1 MFRDR
6 EFFSSLLPATGK
18 VILGDGK
25 TSLPI
30 EGVGTVKCLIGS
42 NELTI
47 ENVQC
52 IPTLS
57 ESIYSLFLHVKL
69 PQHGINSSFESGLFL
84 TFPTFNTQAII
95 GKDDLYLNAVPM
107 LPETFD
113 VPFSTS
119 SFHRLSENTVCRN
132 ISEFQKEVLHETDQ
146 LDNLLFHLR
155 QYYDT
160 IKTKRQLQFEVP
172 AGFREASIHQR
183 ERNSY
188 RLSLQS
194 NAPLDLS
201 SLNIDDAPLDKVD
214 SSHDIEQ
221 SQETS
226 LNFSTSNE
234 IPESNINTNSS
245 TDTVPI
251 PIIRSVDKPSS
262 SIPNMLTV
270 SEDFLRASLG
280 FRRIDTIKK
289 HFSDLY
295 CPNIR
300 LDTTPAD
307 AVLNLGDLATL
318 NKKNRNTNPVP
329 RPSGFGQVMHMD
341 ICFWT

>member
-1 MFRDR
+1 
-6 EFFSSLLPATGK
+6 L
-18 VILGDGK
+18 
-25 TSLPI
+25 
-30 EGVGTVKCLIGS
+30 
-42 NELTI
+42 
-47 ENVQC
+47 
-52 IPTLS
+52 
-57 ESIYSLFLHVKL
+57 
-69 PQHGINSSFESGLFL
+69 L

-95 GKDDLYLNAVPM
+95 GKDDLYLDAVPM
-107 LPETFD
+107 LPGPSN

-119 SFHRLSENTVCRN
+119 SFHRLSENTV
-132 ISEFQKEVLHETDQ
+132 ITEFQKEVLNETDQ
-146 LDNLLFHLR
+146 LDNLLLHLR

-160 IKTKRQLQFEVP
+160 IKTKHQLQFEVP
-172 AGFREASIHQR
+172 AGFCQASIHQR

-188 RLSLQS
+188 RLSQQS

-226 LNFSTSNE
+226 LNSSTSNE

-251 PIIRSVDKPSS
+251 PIIQSVDKPSS

-307 AVLNLGDLATL
+307 AVLDLGDLVTL
-318 NKKNRNTNPVP
+318 CKKNRNTNPVP

-341 ICFWT
+341 IVFGPEVSLGNIHYGLLFTSRFSRMTYLYPLSNLTTAIPLQLEAFFAHLGFVPKRLTSAFDLKLIGGKAWEYLNS